1 MSTYLLLRNNKQ
13 SGPYTLDQIRALG
26 LKAYDLVWI
35 EGKSAAWR
43 YPCEI
48 EEMKSYAPEVE
59 EQPFDRFFR
68 RPSSRTAVGNE
79 PIGRPSQASET
90 LVLASAPAAVE
101 ASPKK
106 ERLVHVSQP
115 IREPNS
121 ADSSINPR
129 PAPTKAAN
137 PPSSREPLAPVPFSV
152 VAGEEDSGEDIG
164 LEYEQKLIKRN
175 KIINQWRRAA
185 QVAVVVIGILGLFAG
200 GVYLGTTMNKKASNP
215 PIRELA
221 KEEPGAS
228 GQPSVYHPNVVS
240 NLGPN
245 HQDLGA
251 AKLPAGVETRNALAG
266 GGEKIDVKPEKK
278 RTHPARDKRLARA
291 PVEQIKLANDLTDL
305 PEAAGGQRQ
314 SLHRTDGI
322 LGKDAVKN
330 NISDYVSL
338 NSNKYNVGTFG
349 GISDLQLTVSNRSLY
364 PLDLVVVQVQY
375 IQANKKVYKTE
386 NMYFRGVGAGSAL
399 MLEAPRS
406 PRGVKVEYRISLINS
421 KELGLSYTAG
431 L

>member
-1 MSTYLLLRNNKQ
+1 
-13 SGPYTLDQIRALG
+13 
-26 LKAYDLVWI
+26 
-35 EGKSAAWR
+35 
-43 YPCEI
+43 
-48 EEMKSYAPEVE
+48 
-59 EQPFDRFFR
+59 
-68 RPSSRTAVGNE
+68 
-79 PIGRPSQASET
+79 
-90 LVLASAPAAVE
+90 
-101 ASPKK
+101 
-106 ERLVHVSQP
+106 
-115 IREPNS
+115 
-121 ADSSINPR
+121 
-129 PAPTKAAN
+129 
-137 PPSSREPLAPVPFSV
+137 
-152 VAGEEDSGEDIG
+152 
-164 LEYEQKLIKRN
+164 
-175 KIINQWRRAA
+175 
-185 QVAVVVIGILGLFAG
+185 
-200 GVYLGTTMNKKASNP
+200 MNKKASNP

-266 GGEKIDVKPEKK
+266 GSEKIDVKPEKK

-291 PVEQIKLANDLTDL
+291 PVEQIKLANDPTDL

-386 NMYFRGVGAGSAL
+386 NMYFRGVGAGAAL